1 MKGLAD
7 LSRYA
12 ILYDMPKGE
21 YDPRQVGG
29 IRTKTTRAGDSLE
42 VDAYPYAQIT
52 REAVREHLR
61 RKTSVQMEQA
71 NINRARRY
79 FRQLAEAN
87 FTAEDY
93 ALHLTFDY
101 ALIDRYHGGYDEI
114 MRQWDR
120 EGLPFDEDDARRI
133 WNNYLNRVRYHLR
146 KAGFTGDALK
156 HLYVIE
162 VTRQPNLADPNPMP
176 PRFHFHLLIHAPGLD
191 RDALE
196 KLWGRGFAQARHL
209 DFHDNGLEGLTN
221 YITKQRGLE
230 RYDTEGRRFRRWGRS
245 KNLKEPTVTVSDRK
259 ISRRRAALVAAD
271 VNRDG
276 KQIFE
281 AIYPGYQCMEV
292 KVKYSD
298 FVAGAYIYARLRRQP
313 TDPPW
318 MRAGGSKRRNEG
330 RQRE

>member
-1 MKGLAD
+1 MNKPTD

-12 ILYDMPKGE
+12 ILYDLPAGE

-52 REAVREHLR
+52 RQAVREYLR

-79 FRQLAEAN
+79 FRQLAETN
-87 FTAEDY
+87 FTKEDY

-101 ALIDRYHGGYDEI
+101 APIDRYHGGYDEI
-114 MRQWDR
+114 MRQWER
-120 EGLPFDEDDARRI
+120 AGLPFDETDARRI
-133 WNNYLNRVRYHLR
+133 WNNYLNRVRYHTR
-146 KAGFTGDALK
+146 KAGFAVAELK

-162 VTRQPNLADPNPMP
+162 VTRSPNPADPNPMP
-176 PRFHFHLLIHAPGLD
+176 PRFHFHLLIHVPGMS

-196 KLWGRGFAQARHL
+196 QLWGQGFSQARHL

-221 YITKQRGLE
+221 YITKQRGFE
-230 RYDTEGRRFRRWGRS
+230 RQNADGRRFRRWGRS

-259 ISRRRAALVAAD
+259 ISRRRAAQVAAD

-298 FVAGAYIYARLRRQP
+298 FVAGAYIYARMRRR
-313 TDPPW
+313 D
-318 MRAGGSKRRNEG
+318 
-330 RQRE
+330 

>member
-1 MKGLAD
+1 MKKPAD

-12 ILYDMPKGE
+12 ILYDLPQGE
-21 YDPRQVGG
+21 YDPRQVDG

-52 REAVREHLR
+52 REAVREHMR
-61 RKTSVQMEQA
+61 RKTTKAMEQA

-93 ALHLTFDY
+93 ALHLSFDY
-101 ALIDRYHGGYDEI
+101 GPIDRDHCSYEEA
-114 MRQWDR
+114 MRRWEA
-120 EGLPFDEDDARRI
+120 EGLPMDEDDARRI
-133 WNNYLNRVRYHLR
+133 WNNYLARVRYHMR
-146 KAGFTGDALK
+146 KAGFAAEALK

-162 VTRQPNLADPNPMP
+162 VTREPNPADPNPLP

-196 KLWGRGFAQARHL
+196 KIWGRGFAQARHL
-209 DFHDNGLEGLTN
+209 DFHDNGLEGLTA

-230 RYDTEGRRFRRWGRS
+230 RYDEDGRRFRRWGRS
-245 KNLKEPTVTVSDRK
+245 KNLKEPTVTVSNRK

-271 VNRDG
+271 VQRDG

-281 AIYPGYQCMEV
+281 AIYPGYRCMEV

-298 FVAGAYIYARLRRQP
+298 FVAGAYIYARMRRIQ
-313 TDPPW
+313 TDPP
-318 MRAGGSKRRNEG
+318 RGGGGGNKTRR
-330 RQRE
+330 RRE